1 MAFPKYDIVLTDVQD
16 SAKALGKVTISGKV
30 QLNGQNVDDFNG
42 FVYPSIFD
50 KKSDYQTLQQDE
62 SPLILFDLQ
71 KNLLFRGK
79 SSVVNGEFTFSFVV
93 PKDLDYDFGNGKIS
107 LYASGVTNSDSL
119 ADGAGYNLDMIIGG
133 TSEDY
138 QDDVEGPTIQLYMND
153 TNFENGGVTNENPS
167 MLAVVFDQ
175 NGINT
180 IGNGI
185 GHDATAVLDEVSS
198 NPIVLNDFYES
209 DIDTY
214 KSGKI
219 LYPFNSLSPGK
230 HTLKVKVWD
239 VFNNSSEDEIEFVVI
254 KSDQISI
261 LNLLN
266 APNPVIHYTD
276 FYFDH
281 NQDGQELDIILQII
295 DLQGREVYQ
304 TNEKIYPSGNT
315 YGPIRWNA
323 GSQNNYTLLPG
334 TYVYNLVVISQ
345 NGEKIKKSG
354 RLILLK

>member
-1 MAFPKYDIVLTDVQD
+1 M
-16 SAKALGKVTISGKV
+16 
-30 QLNGQNVDDFNG
+30 
-42 FVYPSIFD
+42 
-50 KKSDYQTLQQDE
+50 
-62 SPLILFDLQ
+62 
-71 KNLLFRGK
+71 
-79 SSVVNGEFTFSFVV
+79 
-93 PKDLDYDFGNGKIS
+93 
-107 LYASGVTNSDSL
+107 
-119 ADGAGYNLDMIIGG
+119 
-133 TSEDY
+133 
-138 QDDVEGPTIQLYMND
+138 
-153 TNFENGGVTNENPS
+153 
-167 MLAVVFDQ
+167 
-175 NGINT
+175 
-180 IGNGI
+180 
-185 GHDATAVLDEVSS
+185 
-198 NPIVLNDFYES
+198 LNDFYES

-266 APNPVIHYTD
+266 APNPVIDYTD

-334 TYVYNLVVISQ
+334 TYVYNLVVINE
-345 NGEKIKKSG
+345 NGEKTKKSG

>member
-1 MAFPKYDIVLTDVQD
+1 MSVIIFIENTEGNLKKSAFETLTYGFKTAQQLQTKCI
-16 SAKALGKVTISGKV
+16 AVTIGDCSASEQEISKYGAEKLICIENDL
-30 QLNGQNVDDFNG
+30 QDCDNQ
-42 FVYPSIFD
+42 SISASIKILTSSFFPNSHGD
-50 KKSDYQTLQQDE
+50 KKNQ
-62 SPLILFDLQ
+62 
-71 KNLLFRGK
+71 
-79 SSVVNGEFTFSFVV
+79 
-93 PKDLDYDFGNGKIS
+93 
-107 LYASGVTNSDSL
+107 
-119 ADGAGYNLDMIIGG
+119 
-133 TSEDY
+133 
-138 QDDVEGPTIQLYMND
+138 
-153 TNFENGGVTNENPS
+153 
-167 MLAVVFDQ
+167 
-175 NGINT
+175 
-180 IGNGI
+180 
-185 GHDATAVLDEVSS
+185 VLDEVSS

-266 APNPVIHYTD
+266 APNPVIDYTD

-323 GSQNNYTLLPG
+323 GSQNNYTVLPG